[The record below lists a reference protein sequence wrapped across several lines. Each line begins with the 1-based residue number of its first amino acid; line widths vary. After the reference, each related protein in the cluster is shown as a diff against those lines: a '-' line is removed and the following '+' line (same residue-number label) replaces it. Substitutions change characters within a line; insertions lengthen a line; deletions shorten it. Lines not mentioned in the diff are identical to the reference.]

1 MKIGQIVKERYEIL
15 EILGEGG
22 MAFVYKARDMQL
34 ERFVAIKTLKP
45 NYVNQETFVDRFKR
59 EAKTAANLNHPNI
72 VQIFDWGIEDEPY
85 FVMEYIEG
93 NTLTSIIAKNRTISL
108 SDILFIG
115 AQVSSGLH
123 AAHQKGLVHRDI
135 KPGNIMI
142 TPDGKVKVTDFGIV
156 SLQNE
161 ESDITKTG
169 SILGTASYISPE
181 QAQGKPVSIESDLY
195 SLGTVLYELITGK
208 APFSGDSPIS
218 TATKH
223 LTEKPEKPSLFRR
236 DLPKGVESAI
246 LKLLEKATYDRF
258 KSAEDLR
265 ATLLQQ
271 RKALQS
277 EQTRENLVDLTNPK
291 VKLRFTLPALIISIG
306 VVIGTVWTLTQVF
319 DGLPVDGGAPTLIE
333 IPDLT
338 GSEQA
343 QALEDLQNLGFKVG
357 IENSADASVPAGSVI
372 RTQPPS
378 NTVIN
383 PDSLVTIIVSVG
395 PEAFPI
401 PYVLDIETERAI
413 YVVEES
419 GFTLGQL
426 LEVNDENIP
435 RGFVIS
441 QNPVA
446 GTKMSPGTKVDLVV
460 SKGPSLIEISDL
472 SRKSPE
478 DAIQI
483 LETLGFEYEL
493 IEEYSEDV
501 EIGLVSGTIPEAGE
515 IVTPD
520 ELIQVIVSLGIKI
533 EVPEVEGLGYEDAI
547 NILEELGL
555 VVTVSGD
562 TNGVVRK
569 QIPRKGE
576 FVEPEGVVELTFGRL
591 RTKKLKI
598 ELINWY
604 KNNKRS
610 FSWRNT
616 KILGKFY

>member
-72 VQIFDWGIEDEPY
+72 VQIFDWGIEKEPY

-115 AQVSSGLH
+115 AQVSNGLH

-195 SLGTVLYELITGK
+195 SLGTVLYELITGR

-223 LTEKPEKPSLFRR
+223 LTEKPEKPSVFRR
-236 DLPKGVESAI
+236 DLPKGVETAI

-291 VKLRFTLPALIISIG
+291 VKLRFTLPALIMSIG
-306 VVIGTVWTLTQVF
+306 VVIGTIWTLAQVF
-319 DGLPVDGGAPTLIE
+319 DGLPTDGGAPTLIE

-343 QALEDLQNLGFKVG
+343 QALEDLQNLGFKIG

-378 NTVIN
+378 NTIVN

-413 YVVEES
+413 YIVEES

-435 RGFVIS
+435 RGFIIS

-446 GTKMSPGTKVDLVV
+446 GTKMSPGTTVDLVV
-460 SKGPSLIEISDL
+460 SKGPSLIVISDL

-533 EVPEVEGLGYEDAI
+533 EVPEIEGLVYEDAI

-555 VVTVSGD
+555 VATVTGD

-576 FVEPEGVVELTFGRL
+576 FVEPESVVELTFG
-591 RTKKLKI
+591 
-598 ELINWY
+598 
-604 KNNKRS
+604 S
-610 FSWRNT
+610 
-616 KILGKFY
+616 

>member
-22 MAFVYKARDMQL
+22 MAFVYKARDTQL

-72 VQIFDWGIEDEPY
+72 VQIFDWGIEEEPY

-93 NTLTSIIAKNRTISL
+93 NTLTSIIAKNRSISL

-208 APFSGDSPIS
+208 APFNGDSPIS

-223 LTEKPEKPSLFRR
+223 LTEKPDKPSLYRR

-246 LKLLEKATYDRF
+246 LRLLEKASYDRF

-271 RKALQS
+271 RKDLQS

-319 DGLPVDGGAPTLIE
+319 DGLPVDGGTPTLIE

-357 IENSADASVPAGSVI
+357 IENSADSSVPAGSVI
-372 RTQPPS
+372 RTQPPF

-426 LEVNDENIP
+426 LEVNDEKTP

-446 GTKMSPGTKVDLVV
+446 GTKMSPGTTVDLVV

-501 EIGLVSGTIPEAGE
+501 EVGLVSGTLPEAGE

-520 ELIQVIVSLGIKI
+520 KLIQVIVSLGIRI
-533 EVPEVEGLGYEDAI
+533 EVPEVEGLKYEDAI
-547 NILEELGL
+547 RVLEELGL
-555 VVTVSGD
+555 VATVSGD
-562 TNGVVRK
+562 TNDVVRK

-576 FVEPEGVVELTFGRL
+576 FLEPEGVVELTFG
-591 RTKKLKI
+591 
-598 ELINWY
+598 N
-604 KNNKRS
+604 
-610 FSWRNT
+610 
-616 KILGKFY
+616 

>member
-1 MKIGQIVKERYEIL
+1 MKIGQIVKDRYEIL

-22 MAFVYKARDMQL
+22 MAFVYKARDTQL
-34 ERFVAIKTLKP
+34 ERLVAIKTLKP
-45 NYVNQETFVDRFKR
+45 NYVNQETFVERFKR

-72 VQIFDWGIEDEPY
+72 VQIFDWGIEDEPF

-123 AAHQKGLVHRDI
+123 AAHEKGLVHRDI

-195 SLGTVLYELITGK
+195 SLGTVLYELISGK
-208 APFSGDSPIS
+208 PPFAGDTPIS

-223 LTEKPEKPSLFRR
+223 LTERPEKPSSFRR

-246 LKLLEKATYDRF
+246 MKLLEKATYDRF

-271 RKALQS
+271 RKSLQS

-291 VKLRFTLPALIISIG
+291 IKLRFTLPALLMSIG

-338 GSEQA
+338 GSDQA

-357 IENSADASVPAGSVI
+357 IENAADSSVPSGSVI
-372 RTQPPS
+372 QTQPQS
-378 NTVIN
+378 NTVVN

-401 PYVLDIETERAI
+401 PYVLDIETDRAI

-419 GFTLGQL
+419 GFALGQL
-426 LEVNDENIP
+426 LEVNDDNIP
-435 RGFVIS
+435 RGFIIS

-446 GTKMSPGTKVDLVV
+446 GTKMSPGSTVDLVV
-460 SKGPSLIEISDL
+460 SKGPSLIKISDL

-501 EIGLVSGTIPEAGE
+501 EIGLVSGTLPEVGE
-515 IVTPD
+515 IVAPD
-520 ELIQVIVSLGIKI
+520 QVIQVIVSLGIKI
-533 EVPEVEGLGYEDAI
+533 EVPEVEGLNYEDAI
-547 NILEELGL
+547 KVLEELNL
-555 VVTVSGD
+555 VVTVNGE
-562 TNGVVRK
+562 TNGIVRK

-576 FVEPEGVVELTFGRL
+576 FLEPEGVVELTFG
-591 RTKKLKI
+591 
-598 ELINWY
+598 N
-604 KNNKRS
+604 
-610 FSWRNT
+610 
-616 KILGKFY
+616 

>member
-34 ERFVAIKTLKP
+34 ERIVAIKTLKP

-93 NTLTSIIAKNRTISL
+93 NTLTSIISKNRTISL

-161 ESDITKTG
+161 ESDITRTG

-236 DLPKGVESAI
+236 DLPKGVENAI
-246 LKLLEKATYDRF
+246 LKLLEKATFDRF

-271 RKALQS
+271 RKSLQS

-291 VKLRFTLPALIISIG
+291 VKLRFTLPALVISIG
-306 VVIGTVWTLTQVF
+306 VVFGTIWTLTQVF

-357 IENSADASVPAGSVI
+357 IENSADSSVPAGSVI

-446 GTKMSPGTKVDLVV
+446 GTKMSPGTSVDLVV

-576 FVEPEGVVELTFGRL
+576 FLEPEGVVELTFG
-591 RTKKLKI
+591 
-598 ELINWY
+598 
-604 KNNKRS
+604 S
-610 FSWRNT
+610 
-616 KILGKFY
+616 

>member
-45 NYVNQETFVDRFKR
+45 NYVNQETFVERFKR

-93 NTLTSIIAKNRTISL
+93 NTLTSIISKNRTISL

-265 ATLLQQ
+265 AILLQQ
-271 RKALQS
+271 RKSLQS

-291 VKLRFTLPALIISIG
+291 VKLRFTLPALVISIG
-306 VVIGTVWTLTQVF
+306 VVFGTIWTLTQVF

-446 GTKMSPGTKVDLVV
+446 GTKMSPGTSVDLVV

-493 IEEYSEDV
+493 IEEYSESV

-576 FVEPEGVVELTFGRL
+576 FLEPEGVVELTFG
-591 RTKKLKI
+591 
-598 ELINWY
+598 
-604 KNNKRS
+604 S
-610 FSWRNT
+610 
-616 KILGKFY
+616 

>member
-22 MAFVYKARDMQL
+22 MAFVYKARDTQL

-72 VQIFDWGIEDEPY
+72 VQIFDWGIEEEPY

-195 SLGTVLYELITGK
+195 SLGTVLYELIAGK

-223 LTEKPEKPSLFRR
+223 LTEKPEKPSVFRR

-319 DGLPVDGGAPTLIE
+319 DGLPVDGGAPALVE

-343 QALEDLQNLGFKVG
+343 QALEDLQKLGFKVG

-383 PDSLVTIIVSVG
+383 PNSLVTIIVSVG

-419 GFTLGQL
+419 GFILGQL
-426 LEVNDENIP
+426 LEVNDKSIP

-483 LETLGFEYEL
+483 LETLGLEYEL

-501 EIGLVSGTIPEAGE
+501 EIGLVSGTLPEAGE
-515 IVTPD
+515 IITPD
-520 ELIQVIVSLGIKI
+520 QLIQVVVSLGIRI
-533 EVPEVEGLGYEDAI
+533 EMPEVDGLSYEDAI
-547 NILEELGL
+547 NILEELNL
-555 VVTVSGD
+555 IATVVGD
-562 TNGVVRK
+562 TNGRVRK

-576 FVEPEGVVELTFGRL
+576 FVEPGQVVELTFGD
-591 RTKKLKI
+591 
-598 ELINWY
+598 
-604 KNNKRS
+604 
-610 FSWRNT
+610 
-616 KILGKFY
+616 

>member
-1 MKIGQIVKERYEIL
+1 MKIGKIVKERYEIL

-236 DLPKGVESAI
+236 DLPKGVETAI

-306 VVIGTVWTLTQVF
+306 VLFGTIWTLTQVF
-319 DGLPVDGGAPTLIE
+319 DGLPTDGGAPTLIE

-343 QALEDLQNLGFKVG
+343 QALEDLQNLGFKIG

-378 NTVIN
+378 NTIVN

-413 YVVEES
+413 YIVEES

-435 RGFVIS
+435 RGFIIS

-446 GTKMSPGTKVDLVV
+446 GTKMSPGTTVDLVV
-460 SKGPSLIEISDL
+460 SKGPSLIVISDL

-493 IEEYSEDV
+493 IEEYSKDV

-520 ELIQVIVSLGIKI
+520 ELIQVIVSLGIKV
-533 EVPEVEGLGYEDAI
+533 EVPEVEGLVYEDAI

-555 VVTVSGD
+555 VATVTGD

-576 FVEPEGVVELTFGRL
+576 FVEPEGVVELTFG
-591 RTKKLKI
+591 
-598 ELINWY
+598 
-604 KNNKRS
+604 S
-610 FSWRNT
+610 
-616 KILGKFY
+616 

>member
-93 NTLTSIIAKNRTISL
+93 NTLTSIISKNRTISL

-271 RKALQS
+271 RKSLQS

-291 VKLRFTLPALIISIG
+291 VKLRFTLPALVISIG
-306 VVIGTVWTLTQVF
+306 VVFGTIWTLTQVF

-426 LEVNDENIP
+426 LEANDENIP

-446 GTKMSPGTKVDLVV
+446 GTKMSPGTSVDLVV

-493 IEEYSEDV
+493 IEEYSESV

-576 FVEPEGVVELTFGRL
+576 FLEPEGVVELTFG
-591 RTKKLKI
+591 
-598 ELINWY
+598 
-604 KNNKRS
+604 
-610 FSWRNT
+610 
-616 KILGKFY
+616 G

>member
-1 MKIGQIVKERYEIL
+1 MKIGQIIKDRYEIL

-22 MAFVYKARDMQL
+22 MAFVYKARDTQL

-45 NYVNQETFVDRFKR
+45 NYVKQETFVERFKR

-108 SDILFIG
+108 SDVLFIG

-208 APFSGDSPIS
+208 PPFSGDTPIS

-223 LTEKPEKPSLFRR
+223 LTEIPEKLSSFRR

-246 LKLLEKATYDRF
+246 MKMLEKATYDRF
-258 KSAEDLR
+258 KSAEDVR

-271 RKALQS
+271 RKSLQS

-291 VKLRFTLPALIISIG
+291 IKLRFTLPALLISIG
-306 VVIGTVWTLTQVF
+306 VVVGTLWTLTQVF
-319 DGLPVDGGAPTLIE
+319 DGLPVDGGTPTLIE

-343 QALEDLQNLGFKVG
+343 QALKDLQNLGFKVG
-357 IENSADASVPAGSVI
+357 IENAADPSVPAGSVI
-372 RTQPPS
+372 STQPQS
-378 NTVIN
+378 NSVVN

-401 PYVLDIETERAI
+401 PYVLDIESERAI
-413 YVVEES
+413 YVIEES
-419 GFTLGQL
+419 GFNLGQL
-426 LEVNDENIP
+426 LEVNDDNIP

-446 GTKMSPGTKVDLVV
+446 GTKMSPESTVDLVV

-483 LETLGFEYEL
+483 LETFGFKYEL
-493 IEEYSEDV
+493 VEEFSEDV
-501 EIGLVSGTIPEAGE
+501 EIGLVSGTLPEAGE

-520 ELIQVIVSLGIKI
+520 QLIQVIVSLGIKI
-533 EVPEVEGLGYEDAI
+533 EVPEVEGLNYEDAI
-547 NILEELGL
+547 QILEQLNL
-555 VVTVSGD
+555 VVTVNGD
-562 TNGVVRK
+562 TNGLVRK

-576 FVEPEGVVELTFGRL
+576 FLEPEGIVELTFG
-591 RTKKLKI
+591 
-598 ELINWY
+598 N
-604 KNNKRS
+604 
-610 FSWRNT
+610 
-616 KILGKFY
+616 

>member
-15 EILGEGG
+15 QVLGEGG
-22 MAFVYKARDMQL
+22 MAFVYKARDTQL

-72 VQIFDWGIEDEPY
+72 VQIFDWGIEEEPY

-93 NTLTSIIAKNRTISL
+93 DTLTSIISKNKTISL

-169 SILGTASYISPE
+169 SVLGTASYISPE

-208 APFSGDSPIS
+208 TPFSGDSPIS

-223 LTEKPEKPSLFRR
+223 LTEKPEKLSTYRK
-236 DLPKGVESAI
+236 DLPRGVENAI

-271 RKALQS
+271 RKMLQS

-291 VKLRFTLPALIISIG
+291 IKLRFTLPALLLSVG
-306 VVIGTVWTLTQVF
+306 VVIGTIWTLTKVF
-319 DGLPVDGGAPTLIE
+319 DGLPVDGGTQTLVE

-343 QALEDLQNLGFKVG
+343 QALEDLQSLGFKVG
-357 IENSADASVPAGSVI
+357 IENAADSSVPAGSVI

-378 NTVIN
+378 NTIIN
-383 PDSLVTIIVSVG
+383 PESLVTIIVSVG

-401 PYVLDIETERAI
+401 PYILDIETERAI

-419 GFTLGQL
+419 GFILGQL
-426 LEVNDENIP
+426 LEVNDNNIP

-446 GTKMSPGTKVDLVV
+446 GTKMSPGSSVDLVV

-478 DAIQI
+478 DAVQI
-483 LETLGFEYEL
+483 LETLGFKYEL
-493 IEEYSEDV
+493 VEEYSEDI
-501 EIGLVSGTIPEAGE
+501 EIGLVSGTLPEAGE

-520 ELIQVIVSLGIKI
+520 QIIQVVVSLGIRI
-533 EVPEVEGLGYEDAI
+533 EMPEVDGLSYEDAI
-547 NILEELGL
+547 SILEELDL
-555 VVTVSGD
+555 SPTIVGD
-562 TNGVVRK
+562 TSGKVRM

-576 FVEPEGVVELTFGRL
+576 FVEPGQVVELTFGD
-591 RTKKLKI
+591 
-598 ELINWY
+598 
-604 KNNKRS
+604 
-610 FSWRNT
+610 
-616 KILGKFY
+616 

>member
-93 NTLTSIIAKNRTISL
+93 NTLTSIISKNRTISL

-142 TPDGKVKVTDFGIV
+142 TPEGKVKVTDFGIV

-169 SILGTASYISPE
+169 SVLGTASYISPE

-306 VVIGTVWTLTQVF
+306 VVIGTIWTLTQVF

-333 IPDLT
+333 VPDLT

-343 QALEDLQNLGFKVG
+343 QALTDLQNLGFKVG

-378 NTVIN
+378 NTIVN

-401 PYVLDIETERAI
+401 PYILDIESERAI
-413 YVVEES
+413 YIVEES
-419 GFTLGQL
+419 GFTLGQV

-441 QNPVA
+441 QNPLA
-446 GTKMSPGTKVDLVV
+446 GTKMSPGTTVDLVV
-460 SKGPSLIEISDL
+460 SKGPSLIVISDL

-520 ELIQVIVSLGIKI
+520 ELIQVVVSLGIKI
-533 EVPEVEGLGYEDAI
+533 EVPEVEGLGYEEALSV
-547 NILEELGL
+547 LEELGL
-555 VVTVSGD
+555 VATVSGD
-562 TNGVVRK
+562 TNGIVRK

-576 FVEPEGVVELTFGRL
+576 FLEPEGVVELTF
-591 RTKKLKI
+591 
-598 ELINWY
+598 EN
-604 KNNKRS
+604 
-610 FSWRNT
+610 
-616 KILGKFY
+616 

>member
-1 MKIGQIVKERYEIL
+1 MKIGQIVKDRYEIL

-22 MAFVYKARDMQL
+22 MAFVYKARDTQL

-45 NYVNQETFVDRFKR
+45 NYVNQETFVERFKR

-115 AQVSSGLH
+115 SQVSSGLH

-161 ESDITKTG
+161 ESDITRTG

-195 SLGTVLYELITGK
+195 SLGTVLYELIAGK
-208 APFSGDSPIS
+208 PPFSGDTPIS

-223 LTEKPEKPSLFRR
+223 LTERPEKLSNFRR
-236 DLPKGVESAI
+236 DLPKGVESTI
-246 LKLLEKATYDRF
+246 MKMLEKATYDRF
-258 KSAEDLR
+258 KSAEDVR

-271 RKALQS
+271 RKSLQS

-291 VKLRFTLPALIISIG
+291 IKLRFTLPALLISIG
-306 VVIGTVWTLTQVF
+306 VVVGTIWTLTQVF
-319 DGLPVDGGAPTLIE
+319 DGLPVDGGTPTLIE

-343 QALEDLQNLGFKVG
+343 RALEDLQNLGFKVG
-357 IENSADASVPAGSVI
+357 IENSADPSVPAGSVI
-372 RTQPPS
+372 RTQPQS
-378 NTVIN
+378 NSVVN

-401 PYVLDIETERAI
+401 PYVLDIESERAI
-413 YVVEES
+413 YVIEES
-419 GFTLGQL
+419 GFALGQL
-426 LEVNDENIP
+426 LEVNDDNIP

-446 GTKMSPGTKVDLVV
+446 GTKMSPGSTVDLVV

-483 LETLGFEYEL
+483 LETLGFQYEL
-493 IEEYSEDV
+493 IEEFSEDV
-501 EIGLVSGTIPEAGE
+501 EIGLVSGTLPEAGE

-520 ELIQVIVSLGIKI
+520 QLIQVIVSLGIKI
-533 EVPEVEGLGYEDAI
+533 EVPEVEGLSYEDAI
-547 NILEELGL
+547 QILEELNL
-555 VVTVSGD
+555 VVTVDGD
-562 TNGVVRK
+562 TNGLVRK

-576 FVEPEGVVELTFGRL
+576 FLEPEGVVELTFG
-591 RTKKLKI
+591 
-598 ELINWY
+598 N
-604 KNNKRS
+604 
-610 FSWRNT
+610 
-616 KILGKFY
+616 

>member
-72 VQIFDWGIEDEPY
+72 VQIFDWGIEEEPY

-195 SLGTVLYELITGK
+195 SLGTVLYELIAGK

-223 LTEKPEKPSLFRR
+223 LTEKPEKPSMFRR

-319 DGLPVDGGAPTLIE
+319 DGLPVDGGAPTLVE

-401 PYVLDIETERAI
+401 PYVLDIETERAMF
-413 YVVEES
+413 VVEES
-419 GFTLGQL
+419 GFILGQL
-426 LEVNDENIP
+426 LEVNDESIP

-520 ELIQVIVSLGIKI
+520 QLIQVVVSLGIRI
-533 EVPEVEGLGYEDAI
+533 EMPEVDGLSYEDAL
-547 NILEELGL
+547 NILEELNL
-555 VVTVSGD
+555 IATVVGD
-562 TNGVVRK
+562 TNGKVRK

-576 FVEPEGVVELTFGRL
+576 FVEPGQVVELTFGD
-591 RTKKLKI
+591 
-598 ELINWY
+598 
-604 KNNKRS
+604 
-610 FSWRNT
+610 
-616 KILGKFY
+616 

>member
-22 MAFVYKARDMQL
+22 MAFVYKARDTQL

-72 VQIFDWGIEDEPY
+72 VQIFDWGIEEEPY

-195 SLGTVLYELITGK
+195 SLGTVLYELITGR

-223 LTEKPEKPSLFRR
+223 LTEKPEKPSLYRR

-246 LKLLEKATYDRF
+246 LRLLEKASYDRF

-357 IENSADASVPAGSVI
+357 IENSADSSVPAGSVI

-446 GTKMSPGTKVDLVV
+446 GTKMSPGTTVDLVV

-501 EIGLVSGTIPEAGE
+501 EIGLVSGTLPEAGE

-520 ELIQVIVSLGIKI
+520 ELIQVIVSLGIRI
-533 EVPEVEGLGYEDAI
+533 EVPEVEGLKYEDAI
-547 NILEELGL
+547 RVLEELGL
-555 VVTVSGD
+555 VATVSGD
-562 TNGVVRK
+562 TNDVVRK

-576 FVEPEGVVELTFGRL
+576 FIEPEGVVELTFG
-591 RTKKLKI
+591 
-598 ELINWY
+598 N
-604 KNNKRS
+604 
-610 FSWRNT
+610 
-616 KILGKFY
+616 

>member
-72 VQIFDWGIEDEPY
+72 VQIFDWGIEGEPF

-93 NTLTSIIAKNRTISL
+93 NTLTSIITKNRTISL

-236 DLPKGVESAI
+236 DLPKGVETAI

-291 VKLRFTLPALIISIG
+291 VKLRFTLPALVMSIG
-306 VVIGTVWTLTQVF
+306 VVFGTIWTLTQVF

-357 IENSADASVPAGSVI
+357 IENSANASVPAGSVI

-378 NTVIN
+378 NTIIN

-401 PYVLDIETERAI
+401 PYVLNIETERAI

-446 GTKMSPGTKVDLVV
+446 GTKMSPGATVDLVI
-460 SKGPSLIEISDL
+460 SKGPSLIELSDL

-478 DAIQI
+478 DALQI

-501 EIGLVSGTIPEAGE
+501 EFGLVSGTIPEAGE

-547 NILEELGL
+547 KILEELGL
-555 VVTVSGD
+555 VATVSGD

-576 FVEPEGVVELTFGRL
+576 FLEPESVVELTFG
-591 RTKKLKI
+591 
-598 ELINWY
+598 
-604 KNNKRS
+604 S
-610 FSWRNT
+610 
-616 KILGKFY
+616 

>member
-1 MKIGQIVKERYEIL
+1 MKIGQIVKDRYEIL

-22 MAFVYKARDMQL
+22 MAFVYKARDTQL
-34 ERFVAIKTLKP
+34 ERLVAIKTLKP
-45 NYVNQETFVDRFKR
+45 NYVNQETFVERFKR

-72 VQIFDWGIEDEPY
+72 VQIFDWGIEDEPF

-123 AAHQKGLVHRDI
+123 AAHEKGLVHRDI

-208 APFSGDSPIS
+208 PPFAGDTPIS

-223 LTEKPEKPSLFRR
+223 LTERPEKPSSFRR

-246 LKLLEKATYDRF
+246 MKLLEKATYDRF

-271 RKALQS
+271 RKSLQS

-291 VKLRFTLPALIISIG
+291 IKLRFTLPALLMSIG

-338 GSEQA
+338 GSDQA

-357 IENSADASVPAGSVI
+357 IENAADSSVPSGSVI
-372 RTQPPS
+372 QTQPQS
-378 NTVIN
+378 NTIVN

-401 PYVLDIETERAI
+401 PYVLDIETDRAI

-419 GFTLGQL
+419 GFALGQL
-426 LEVNDENIP
+426 LEVNDDNIP
-435 RGFVIS
+435 RGFIIS
-441 QNPVA
+441 QNPIA
-446 GTKMSPGTKVDLVV
+446 GTKMSPGSTVDLVV
-460 SKGPSLIEISDL
+460 SKGPSLIKISDL

-501 EIGLVSGTIPEAGE
+501 EIGLVSGTLPEVGE
-515 IVTPD
+515 IVAPD
-520 ELIQVIVSLGIKI
+520 QVIQVIVSLGIKI
-533 EVPEVEGLGYEDAI
+533 EVPEVEGLNYEDAI
-547 NILEELGL
+547 KVLEELNL
-555 VVTVSGD
+555 VVTVNGE
-562 TNGVVRK
+562 TNGIVRK

-576 FVEPEGVVELTFGRL
+576 FLEPEGVVELTFG
-591 RTKKLKI
+591 
-598 ELINWY
+598 N
-604 KNNKRS
+604 
-610 FSWRNT
+610 
-616 KILGKFY
+616 

>member
-72 VQIFDWGIEDEPY
+72 VQIFDWGIEEEPY

-223 LTEKPEKPSLFRR
+223 LTEKPEKPSLYRR

-246 LKLLEKATYDRF
+246 LRLLEKASYDRF

-306 VVIGTVWTLTQVF
+306 VVFGTIWTLTQVF

-378 NTVIN
+378 NTIIN

-446 GTKMSPGTKVDLVV
+446 GTKMSPGTTVDLVV

-562 TNGVVRK
+562 TNGIVRK

-576 FVEPEGVVELTFGRL
+576 FLEPEGVVELTFG
-591 RTKKLKI
+591 
-598 ELINWY
+598 
-604 KNNKRS
+604 S
-610 FSWRNT
+610 
-616 KILGKFY
+616 